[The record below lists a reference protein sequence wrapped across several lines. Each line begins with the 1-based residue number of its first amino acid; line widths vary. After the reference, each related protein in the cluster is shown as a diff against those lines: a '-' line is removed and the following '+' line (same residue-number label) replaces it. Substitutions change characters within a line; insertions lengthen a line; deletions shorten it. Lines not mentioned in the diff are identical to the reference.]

1 MKAVIVLAG
10 LLAVAGCQTKPIEAM
25 DYAELQTLGKQIGI
39 KCAKQGLKPNTP
51 AFRQCVS
58 IEANAEQYR
67 RGSNARASEQF
78 KQYLMTRAAAGPQ
91 TCVST
96 GGYGTVT
103 TNCY

>member
-1 MKAVIVLAG
+1 MKRLFIVG

-25 DYAELQTLGKQIGI
+25 NYAELQNLGKQIGI

-51 AFRQCVS
+51 AFRQCVT
-58 IEANAEQYR
+58 IEANAENYNRARNAHMIQQYIELQKA
-67 RGSNARASEQF
+67 SAANRA
-78 KQYLMTRAAAGPQ
+78 

-96 GGYGTVT
+96 GGYGMVT